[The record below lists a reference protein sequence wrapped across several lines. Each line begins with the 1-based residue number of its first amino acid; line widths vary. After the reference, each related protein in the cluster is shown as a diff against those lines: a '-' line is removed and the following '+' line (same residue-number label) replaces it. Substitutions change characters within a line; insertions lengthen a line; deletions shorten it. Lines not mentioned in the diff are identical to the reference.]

1 MDCTL
6 KKMMVDVATTVVV
19 ESPYYDN
26 TLLFDNPESS
36 DMEFMVQGMEKPL
49 KLHRVI
55 MSTASNF
62 VRRMLTQ
69 QGGNENS
76 RGWVYDMSRNV
87 DKKAMVKVIRFCYG
101 EDMEI
106 GVDNGECCAIIAALY
121 RLEVT
126 CTEEIVK
133 RIGYFGLEEAKKDLR
148 VGVKLLKE
156 CVAYPECC
164 TEHGCGLDMALSQIV
179 LTADNVRNNYETV
192 VDDCLMMLPP
202 RYLDVVGYGSP
213 HTKLSDF
220 HIRFGYVI
228 RNANFLT
235 TEMKEMI
242 MKRCNMNDM
251 RCEELKALRQV
262 GALKLNDLLDAFQ
275 FALEKMEKIVDEL
288 KKRGITIE
296 TGIQNE
302 ESEFIQ
308 HICCFVFCSCFCIL
322 MTDKKA
328 LEEFAFSC
336 FHKKT
341 HMHVTQRPS

>member
-1 MDCTL
+1 MCIVDRTL

-69 QGGNENS
+69 QEGNENNK
-76 RGWVYDMSRNV
+76 GWVYDMSRDV

-106 GVDNGECCAIIAALY
+106 GVDNGDCCAIIAALY

-133 RIGYFGLEEAKKDLR
+133 RIGYFGLEESKKDLR

-156 CVAYPECC
+156 SVVYPECC
-164 TEHGCGLDMALSQIV
+164 IEHGCGLDMALSQIV

-192 VDDCLMMLPP
+192 VNDCLMMLPP

-220 HIRFGYVI
+220 HIRIGYVI

-235 TEMKEMI
+235 NEMKEMI
-242 MKRCNMNDM
+242 MKKCNMNDM

-262 GALKLNDLLDAFQ
+262 GALKSNDLLDAFQ
-275 FALEKMEKIVDEL
+275 NALEKMEKIVDEL

-302 ESEFIQ
+302 ESEFTQ
-308 HICCFVFCSCFCIL
+308 CTHHPLLLFMLLYL

-336 FHKKT
+336 FHKKLLYI
-341 HMHVTQRPS
+341 HH